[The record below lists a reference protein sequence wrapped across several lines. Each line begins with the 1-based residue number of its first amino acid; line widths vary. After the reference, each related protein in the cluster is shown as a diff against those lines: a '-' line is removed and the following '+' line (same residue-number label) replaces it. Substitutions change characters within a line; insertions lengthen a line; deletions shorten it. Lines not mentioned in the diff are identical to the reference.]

1 MAAES
6 QHAEPHSAVEHE
18 PLTGLNLALDTPS
31 NENASK
37 QSSAMAE
44 VDPEAVSKANSN
56 PSATTN
62 PKPAAEHKKVS
73 IAEIGEEASGVEKSF
88 EIASL
93 VDKDNEDK
101 LDDDIGGFN
110 TYTDFG
116 EKKKK
121 KKKKKPKSQRGL
133 VSSWSIVRQDQY

>member
-6 QHAEPHSAVEHE
+6 QRTEPHSAVEHE
-18 PLTGLNLALDTPS
+18 PLTGLNLTSDAPS
-31 NENASK
+31 NDNTSR
-37 QSSAMAE
+37 QSSAMAQ

-62 PKPAAEHKKVS
+62 SKLAAEHKKVS
-73 IAEIGEEASGVEKSF
+73 VAETVEEASGVDKSF

-93 VDKDNEDK
+93 EDKDNEDK

-110 TYTDFG
+110 THTDIG
-116 EKKKK
+116 EKKKKK

-133 VSSWSIVRQDQY
+133 VSS